1 MAFGLL
7 VGAVGIAV
15 EIALGAATLHGIGR
29 HSEGKPTSALRR
41 FTDGGDRAR
50 RETRTTMTPRALVV
64 YASRKG
70 STREVAD
77 AIAARLQADGLRTVV
92 QPAADAVDLRT
103 FDAVVLG
110 GALYTGR
117 WHRDA
122 RRFLR
127 HHRRILAT
135 MPLAVFAMGPATTDE
150 HSVASALAQLERA
163 LGRTPELLPVAVTI
177 FGGVVDPERLP
188 FPFNRMPASDARDW
202 DAITAWADEVA
213 GLVQGPAAAVGAGDA
228 WRGTR
233 HATP

>member
-1 MAFGLL
+1 
-7 VGAVGIAV
+7 
-15 EIALGAATLHGIGR
+15 
-29 HSEGKPTSALRR
+29 
-41 FTDGGDRAR
+41 
-50 RETRTTMTPRALVV
+50 MTPRALVV

-77 AIAARLQADGLRTVV
+77 AIAARLEADGLRTVV
-92 QPAADAVDLRT
+92 QPAGDDVDLRT

-110 GALYTGR
+110 GALYAGR

-127 HHRRILAT
+127 HHRHILRT
-135 MPLAVFAMGPATTDE
+135 MPLAVFAMGPATIDE
-150 HSVASALAQLERA
+150 HSMTVALAQLERS
-163 LGRTPELLPVAVTI
+163 LGRTPELVPVAVTI

-213 GLVQGPAAAVGAGDA
+213 GRVQRRTAAA
-228 WRGTR
+228 
-233 HATP
+233 